1 MKPRPTTTPA
11 PANAPTIPITRPR
24 TTGVFPMNRQ
34 PSQMDLKVDGTEIV
48 PLACRLGI
56 SRMK

>member
-1 MKPRPTTTPA
+1 MPV
-11 PANAPTIPITRPR
+11 TRPR
-24 TTGVFPMNRQ
+24 STAVWPMNRQ
-34 PSQMDLKVDGTEIV
+34 PSQIDLAVDGTEIF